1 VLSLASL
8 IGGGLE
14 SLLSMELDELIEWYK
29 TAKELEHER
38 SS

>member
-1 VLSLASL
+1 MLSLACL

-14 SLLSMELDELIEWYK
+14 NLLSMELGELIEWYK

-38 SS
+38 KS